1 MLKEAIEIQR
11 LMFLCQENHDSAND
25 EDEPWDY
32 QKANQ
37 DVVNTYLSKRD
48 LQYVYYNGRV
58 VLYDT
63 HTCATVPL
71 RGVCNATPPLV
82 DVYHT
87 CEHGRQ
93 HTKLRVEQYGD
104 GSLTIQMFDVHAVE
118 LLVELLKST
127 WQPVRRLEVLDGVL
141 VGTTVNTFTEEEC
154 RDHRETLRR
163 AMADACPKHVI
174 VIDLKPHL
182 KYYIGYKGGRPDELV
197 NLNLGQQQ
205 STDEIMDIPE
215 ESDALQCEV
224 CWHNKK
230 IISLSCG
237 HVFCYSCTKDTTSCP
252 KCRQNTGYK
261 RRVYL

>member
-11 LMFLCQENHDSAND
+11 LMFLCQENHDSDND
-25 EDEPWDY
+25 ELDDPWDY
-32 QKANQ
+32 EEKNQ
-37 DVVNTYLSKRD
+37 GILDTYLSNHK
-48 LQYVYYNGRV
+48 LEYVYYNGRV

-63 HTCATVPL
+63 HVCATVSL
-71 RGVCNATPPLV
+71 KGDL
-82 DVYHT
+82 DVYHS

-93 HTKLRVEQYGD
+93 HAKLRIEQFGD

-118 LLVELLKST
+118 MLVDVLKST
-127 WQPVRRLEVLDGVL
+127 WQPVRRIQVLDGVL
-141 VGTTVNTFTEEEC
+141 DGTTVNMFTEEEC

-174 VIDLKPHL
+174 VIDMKPHV
-182 KYYIGYKGGRPDELV
+182 KYYIGTKPAELDT
-197 NLNLGQQQ
+197 LNLGLQQR
-205 STDEIMDIPE
+205 STDEIMDTPE
-215 ESDALQCEV
+215 ESDVLQCEV

-237 HVFCYSCTKDTTSCP
+237 HVFCYSCTKDTTICP